1 MAIFTLQW
9 QSLVAATE
17 TMCPAKPKICT
28 FCPLHKKF
36 VNSDLD
42 YYLYLHQVLYLDS
55 YPYALLMGS

>member
-9 QSLVAATE
+9 QSLVVATE
-17 TMCPAKPKICT
+17 TMCPAKPKIFT

-55 YPYALLMGS
+55 YH